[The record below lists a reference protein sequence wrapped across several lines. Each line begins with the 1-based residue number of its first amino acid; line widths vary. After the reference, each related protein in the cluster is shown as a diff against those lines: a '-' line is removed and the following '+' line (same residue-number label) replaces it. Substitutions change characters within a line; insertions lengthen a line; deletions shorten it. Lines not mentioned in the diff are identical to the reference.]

1 MPHMDPC
8 EVLGGGKRLGP
19 EARANFVM
27 FLRTLPPLS
36 LELVM
41 RCDFAVRHEVCIVHP
56 FKKMKSRRR
65 VISVR
70 TARKPPLFPFVSNSE
85 TKAWDPGNLR
95 HKPFERPCS
104 GGSIVLFRRHRAR
117 AKHGIVQH
125 TLTTTAHNQWPE
137 WAVTGK
143 LNSS

>member
-56 FKKMKSRRR
+56 F
-65 VISVR
+65 
-70 TARKPPLFPFVSNSE
+70 
-85 TKAWDPGNLR
+85 
-95 HKPFERPCS
+95 
-104 GGSIVLFRRHRAR
+104 
-117 AKHGIVQH
+117 
-125 TLTTTAHNQWPE
+125 
-137 WAVTGK
+137 
-143 LNSS
+143 

>member
-56 FKKMKSRRR
+56 FKKNEKSPSCHLRQN
-65 VISVR
+65 SQK
-70 TARKPPLFPFVSNSE
+70 TPFVS
-85 TKAWDPGNLR
+85 LR
-95 HKPFERPCS
+95 LE
-104 GGSIVLFRRHRAR
+104 L
-117 AKHGIVQH
+117 
-125 TLTTTAHNQWPE
+125 
-137 WAVTGK
+137 
-143 LNSS
+143 